1 MPILPSPLRL
11 ENLDDHPL
19 SSVRWGV
26 DSLQVGSGLRR
37 GRRKED
43 LTQEEIF
50 AGLIMAPHDTFIFR
64 APLPLPPESFQDLEF
79 PMNRYFAGHA
89 VVARLVD
96 TGFEVVNPSVLTL
109 FPFTITS
116 LGCGSGPRLGRN
128 YGRFPRRRGNST
140 LFVLVI
146 FLWSIVDTHIHNCF
160 LFIVFNLVTHGTLHR
175 PLPLGWWE

>member
-1 MPILPSPLRL
+1 
-11 ENLDDHPL
+11 
-19 SSVRWGV
+19 
-26 DSLQVGSGLRR
+26 
-37 GRRKED
+37 
-43 LTQEEIF
+43 
-50 AGLIMAPHDTFIFR
+50 
-64 APLPLPPESFQDLEF
+64 
-79 PMNRYFAGHA
+79 MNRYFAGHA

-146 FLWSIVDTHIHNCF
+146 FLWSIVDTHTHNCF
-160 LFIVFNLVTHGTLHR
+160 LFIVFNLVTTGRCTALFLWVGGNNGGKR
-175 PLPLGWWE
+175 KKVRKKEKKKGRKGKKK

>member
-11 ENLDDHPL
+11 ENLEGHPQ
-19 SSVRWGV
+19 SSVGWGV

-96 TGFEVVNPSVLTL
+96 TDFEVVDPCLRHYFPS
-109 FPFTITS
+109 
-116 LGCGSGPRLGRN
+116 SGLREWTRT
-128 YGRFPRRRGNST
+128 RG
-140 LFVLVI
+140 
-146 FLWSIVDTHIHNCF
+146 
-160 LFIVFNLVTHGTLHR
+160 GTAGASQGGEKILPVHVGH
-175 PLPLGWWE
+175 LPLEYC